1 MEGYTTASTWLRF
14 QPKFP
19 EYTERDA
26 EMQLRR
32 LPSRIPKTVKEVR
45 DELDWFPNEL
55 RVFHRI
61 DASCTSSQRIY
72 FPEFHGVIKDLKKY
86 LGSPYAKHRA
96 IALECIRPKLSSRR
110 ILAAHKEH
118 SHGDKF
124 KDKLSGLGSLSD
136 FEVDYYDS
144 LFTDRIRRLL
154 TLHRLGITH
163 GDIKD
168 EHFRLPMDFFD
179 TVLYDF
185 SHSYTFSPVKPY
197 LLSFSLPRPL
207 KNISR
212 YEQTMVESQVFER
225 AEKLDLREHLV
236 ETIGATQSVIMDAL
250 IQPLQ
255 EELLELIILRVSGQ
269 VKIEITIVMKAALL
283 CVGQACSR
291 CLQSGR
297 ICLGYRSNDEL
308 RFRHYVVPANKPVQ
322 LLFPPQ
328 SRIVTTND
336 PVGLFLDQYVVCSRD
351 SRVSRG
357 FLDGLPS
364 LLASVHPSSDLVRAV
379 EIVAW
384 ATLGNKISR
393 PDLLARARRQ
403 YTGLLCSFQDLLHCC
418 QLRAPTVESLVI
430 AILLG
435 LYEIVSSDEITQEQ
449 QKHVAH
455 VRGVCALLLSP
466 NSPFD
471 LLSSTQLFQVANPL
485 LIKRDLQVQDNRGVL
500 CAPASNHAVHN
511 LDSILIKCHPLFE
524 HANTQ
529 LQDPLAS
536 FYELQ
541 KTLDRALA
549 IELAF
554 SQWGPTQDVSWKA
567 DILTDTRLNEAST
580 TRRPW
585 VPLTHNLSST
595 TDPKHMFER
604 MMIAHQPIPDIFSRL
619 FYILQVDL
627 WRRLHPG
634 QDLPLH
640 TGRLEDVIRNHDN
653 RRENV

>member
-269 VKIEITIVMKAALL
+269 VKIEITMYLRCHFKSSSTVSFIPLALSFPA
-283 CVGQACSR
+283 VEA
-291 CLQSGR
+291 
-297 ICLGYRSNDEL
+297 SND
-308 RFRHYVVPANKPVQ
+308 V
-322 LLFPPQ
+322 
-328 SRIVTTND
+328 
-336 PVGLFLDQYVVCSRD
+336 D

-567 DILTDTRLNEAST
+567 DILTYTRLNEAST

-653 RRENV
+653 CRENV

>member
-1 MEGYTTASTWLRF
+1 MSNSHGQSWTDTFFSEWPLPDWINEGREDKKDFRLFDPQKKWILGGSADTGRYSEFGRIQVLWLIVRHGGIYYR
-14 QPKFP
+14 QHVAKIFP

-179 TVLYDF
+179 TALYDF

-255 EELLELIILRVSGQ
+255 EELLELIILRVRFRPDAPGR
-269 VKIEITIVMKAALL
+269 EIDKTS
-283 CVGQACSR
+283 VGQAA
-291 CLQSGR
+291 
-297 ICLGYRSNDEL
+297 YAAE
-308 RFRHYVVPANKPVQ
+308 
-322 LLFPPQ
+322 
-328 SRIVTTND
+328 
-336 PVGLFLDQYVVCSRD
+336 
-351 SRVSRG
+351 
-357 FLDGLPS
+357 
-364 LLASVHPSSDLVRAV
+364 
-379 EIVAW
+379 
-384 ATLGNKISR
+384 
-393 PDLLARARRQ
+393 
-403 YTGLLCSFQDLLHCC
+403 
-418 QLRAPTVESLVI
+418 
-430 AILLG
+430 
-435 LYEIVSSDEITQEQ
+435 
-449 QKHVAH
+449 
-455 VRGVCALLLSP
+455 
-466 NSPFD
+466 
-471 LLSSTQLFQVANPL
+471 
-485 LIKRDLQVQDNRGVL
+485 
-500 CAPASNHAVHN
+500 
-511 LDSILIKCHPLFE
+511 
-524 HANTQ
+524 
-529 LQDPLAS
+529 
-536 FYELQ
+536 
-541 KTLDRALA
+541 
-549 IELAF
+549 
-554 SQWGPTQDVSWKA
+554 
-567 DILTDTRLNEAST
+567 
-580 TRRPW
+580 
-585 VPLTHNLSST
+585 
-595 TDPKHMFER
+595 
-604 MMIAHQPIPDIFSRL
+604 
-619 FYILQVDL
+619 
-627 WRRLHPG
+627 
-634 QDLPLH
+634 
-640 TGRLEDVIRNHDN
+640 
-653 RRENV
+653 EN